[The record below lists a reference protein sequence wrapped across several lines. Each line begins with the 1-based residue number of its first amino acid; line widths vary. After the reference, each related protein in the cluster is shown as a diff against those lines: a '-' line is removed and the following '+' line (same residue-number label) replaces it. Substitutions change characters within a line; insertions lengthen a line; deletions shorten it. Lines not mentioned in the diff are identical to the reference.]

1 MTLKKGKPII
11 LLGFMG
17 VGKTSIGKKLS
28 KQLNWKFVDTD
39 KLIEK
44 KIGLPISEIFNQLG
58 EDFFREQEREILNE
72 IASLE
77 NVVVSVGGGL
87 PCFFDNMDRL
97 NEIGTTVY
105 LKLEPEYIVQRLLES
120 KIKRPL
126 IEGMTPIELQSF
138 IEKKLMEREVFYE
151 LAHLLIR
158 PDRNFKMNIINIL
171 KR

>member
-1 MTLKKGKPII
+1 
-11 LLGFMG
+11 MG

-28 KQLNWKFVDTD
+28 KQLNWKFLDTD

-44 KIGLPISEIFNQLG
+44 KIGLPIPEIFNQLG

>member
-1 MTLKKGKPII
+1 
-11 LLGFMG
+11 MG

-44 KIGLPISEIFNQLG
+44 KIGLPIPEIFNQLG

-105 LKLEPEYIVQRLLES
+105 LKLEPKYIVQRLLES

-138 IEKKLMEREVFYE
+138 IENKLSERESYYSLSRYE
-151 LAHLLIR
+151 FR
-158 PDRNFKMNIINIL
+158 SDRYACEQIL
-171 KR
+171 NLNSSD

>member
-1 MTLKKGKPII
+1 
-11 LLGFMG
+11 MG

-44 KIGLPISEIFNQLG
+44 KIDLPIPEIFNQLG
-58 EDFFREQEREILNE
+58 EEFFREQEREILNE
-72 IASLE
+72 ISSLE

-105 LKLEPEYIVQRLLES
+105 LKLEPEFIVQRLLES

-126 IEGMTPIELQSF
+126 IEGMTPLELQIF
-138 IEKKLMEREVFYE
+138 IENKLSEREVYYTVARYE
-151 LAHLLIR
+151 FRADRFACQRICGLI
-158 PDRNFKMNIINIL
+158 I
-171 KR
+171 

>member
-1 MTLKKGKPII
+1 MKKGKPII

-44 KIGLPISEIFNQLG
+44 KIGLPIPEIFNQLG

-105 LKLEPEYIVQRLLES
+105 LKLEPEFIVQRLLES

-138 IEKKLMEREVFYE
+138 IENKLSERESYYS
-151 LAHLLIR
+151 LARHEFR
-158 PDRNFKMNIINIL
+158 SDRYACEQIL
-171 KR
+171 NLNSSD

>member
-1 MTLKKGKPII
+1 
-11 LLGFMG
+11 MG

>member
-1 MTLKKGKPII
+1 
-11 LLGFMG
+11 MG

-28 KQLNWKFVDTD
+28 KQLNWKLLDTD

-44 KIGLPISEIFNQLG
+44 KIGLPIPEIFNQLG
-58 EDFFREQEREILNE
+58 EDFFREQEKEILNE

-105 LKLEPEYIVQRLLES
+105 LKLEPEFIVQRLLES

-126 IEGMTPIELQSF
+126 IEGMTPIQLQSF
-138 IEKKLMEREVFYE
+138 IEKKSMEREVFYE
-151 LAHLLIR
+151 LAYFVVRPDKRTISEIVDLLIKTK
-158 PDRNFKMNIINIL
+158 PII
-171 KR
+171 

>member
-1 MTLKKGKPII
+1 
-11 LLGFMG
+11 MG

-28 KQLNWKFVDTD
+28 KQLNWKFLDTD

-44 KIGLPISEIFNQLG
+44 KIGLPIPEIFNQLG

-97 NEIGTTVY
+97 NNIGITVY
-105 LKLEPEYIVQRLLES
+105 LKLEPEFIVQRLLES

-126 IEGMTPIELQSF
+126 TENLIETQLNDF
-138 IEKKLMEREVFYE
+138 VKVKLTERERYYS
-151 LAHLLIR
+151 LAMYGFRADRFACEQIFNLISS
-158 PDRNFKMNIINIL
+158 D
-171 KR
+171 

>member
-1 MTLKKGKPII
+1 MKKDKPII

-28 KQLNWKFVDTD
+28 KQLNWKFLDTD

-44 KIGLPISEIFNQLG
+44 KTGLPIPEIFNQFG
-58 EDFFREQEREILNE
+58 EDFFRTEEKEILNE

-77 NVVVSVGGGL
+77 NVIVSVGGGL

-105 LKLEPEYIVQRLLES
+105 LKLEPEFIVQRLLES

-126 IEGMTPIELQSF
+126 IEGMTPIELEEFVISR
-138 IEKKLMEREVFYE
+138 LSERELFY
-151 LAHLLIR
+151 ARSNYSIR
-158 PDRNFKMNIINIL
+158 ADRFACEQIFKMISSD
-171 KR
+171 

>member
-1 MTLKKGKPII
+1 MKKGKPII

>member
-1 MTLKKGKPII
+1 LNRNKPII

-28 KQLNWKFVDTD
+28 KQLNWKFIDTD

-44 KIGLPISEIFNQLG
+44 KNGLSILEIFKQFG
-58 EDFFREQEREILNE
+58 EDFFREQEKEILNE

-97 NEIGTTVY
+97 NNIGTTVY
-105 LKLEPEYIVQRLLES
+105 LKLEPEFIVQRLLES

-126 IEGMTPIELQSF
+126 TENLIETQLNDF
-138 IEKKLMEREVFYE
+138 VKVKLTERERYYS
-151 LAHLLIR
+151 LAMYGFRADRFACEQIFNLISS
-158 PDRNFKMNIINIL
+158 D
-171 KR
+171 

>member
-1 MTLKKGKPII
+1 
-11 LLGFMG
+11 MG

-28 KQLNWKFVDTD
+28 KQLNWKFLDTD

-44 KIGLPISEIFNQLG
+44 KNGLSILEIFKQFG
-58 EDFFREQEREILNE
+58 EDFFREQEKEILIE

-97 NEIGTTVY
+97 NKIGTTVY
-105 LKLEPEYIVQRLLES
+105 LKLEPEFIVQRLLES

-126 IEGMTPIELQSF
+126 IDNLSQTQLEQFVISRLS
-138 IEKKLMEREVFYE
+138 ERELFYTRSNYSIRADRYACE
-151 LAHLLIR
+151 RIFNLISS
-158 PDRNFKMNIINIL
+158 D
-171 KR
+171 

>member
-1 MTLKKGKPII
+1 LKKDKPII

-28 KQLNWKFVDTD
+28 KQLNWKFLDTD

-44 KIGLPISEIFNQLG
+44 KIGLPIPEIFNQFG
-58 EDFFREQEREILNE
+58 EDSFREQEREILNE

-87 PCFFDNMDRL
+87 PCFFDNMERL

-105 LKLEPEYIVQRLLES
+105 LKLEPEFIVQRLLES

-126 IEGMTPIELQSF
+126 IDHLSHTQLEQFVIS
-138 IEKKLMEREVFYE
+138 KLTQRASFYE
-151 LAHLLIR
+151 RSNHSIR
-158 PDRNFKMNIINIL
+158 ADRFACQRICEII
-171 KR
+171 R

>member
-1 MTLKKGKPII
+1 MNKNKPII

-28 KQLNWKFVDTD
+28 KQLNWKFLDTD

-44 KIGLPISEIFNQLG
+44 KIGLPIPEIFNQLG

-97 NEIGTTVY
+97 NNIGTTVY
-105 LKLEPEYIVQRLLES
+105 LKLEPEFIVQRLLES

-126 IEGMTPIELQSF
+126 TVNLIETQLKDF
-138 IEKKLMEREVFYE
+138 VKVKLTERERYYS
-151 LAHLLIR
+151 LAMYGFRADRYACEQIFNLISS
-158 PDRNFKMNIINIL
+158 D
-171 KR
+171 

>member
-1 MTLKKGKPII
+1 
-11 LLGFMG
+11 MG

-28 KQLNWKFVDTD
+28 KQLNWKFLDTD

-44 KIGLPISEIFNQLG
+44 KIGLPIPEIFNQLG
-58 EDFFREQEREILNE
+58 EDFFRTQEKEILNE

-77 NVVVSVGGGL
+77 NVIVSVGGGL

-105 LKLEPEYIVQRLLES
+105 LKLEPEFIVQRLLES

-126 IEGMTPIELQSF
+126 IEGMTPIELEEFVISR
-138 IEKKLMEREVFYE
+138 LSERELFYARSNYSIRADRFACE
-151 LAHLLIR
+151 QIFNLISS
-158 PDRNFKMNIINIL
+158 D
-171 KR
+171 

>member
-1 MTLKKGKPII
+1 LKKDKPII

-28 KQLNWKFVDTD
+28 KQLNWKFLDTD

-44 KIGLPISEIFNQLG
+44 KTGLPIPEIFNQFG
-58 EDFFREQEREILNE
+58 EDFFRTEEKEILNE

-77 NVVVSVGGGL
+77 NVIVSVGGGL

-105 LKLEPEYIVQRLLES
+105 LKLEPEFIVQRLLES

-126 IEGMTPIELQSF
+126 IEGMTPIELEEFVISR
-138 IEKKLMEREVFYE
+138 LSERELFY
-151 LAHLLIR
+151 ARSNYSIR
-158 PDRNFKMNIINIL
+158 ADRFACEQIFKMISSD
-171 KR
+171 

>member
-1 MTLKKGKPII
+1 
-11 LLGFMG
+11 MG

-28 KQLNWKFVDTD
+28 KQLNWKFLDTD

-44 KIGLPISEIFNQLG
+44 KIGLPIPEIFNQLG

-87 PCFFDNMDRL
+87 PCFFDNMERL
-97 NEIGTTVY
+97 NEIGTKVY
-105 LKLEPEYIVQRLLES
+105 LKLEPEFIVQRLLES

-138 IEKKLMEREVFYE
+138 IENKLSEREDFYK
-151 LAHLLIR
+151 LAYFVVRPDKRTISEIVDLLIKTK
-158 PDRNFKMNIINIL
+158 PII
-171 KR
+171 

>member
-1 MTLKKGKPII
+1 
-11 LLGFMG
+11 MG

-28 KQLNWKFVDTD
+28 KQLNWKFLDTD

-44 KIGLPISEIFNQLG
+44 KIGLPIPEIFNQLG
-58 EDFFREQEREILNE
+58 EDFFREQEKEILNE

-105 LKLEPEYIVQRLLES
+105 LKLEPEFIVQRLLES

-126 IEGMTPIELQSF
+126 ISNLS
-138 IEKKLMEREVFYE
+138 EKQVEEFVIDKLTIREKYYL
-151 LAHLLIR
+151 LANVEIRADRFACEHILNLISS
-158 PDRNFKMNIINIL
+158 D
-171 KR
+171 

>member
-1 MTLKKGKPII
+1 
-11 LLGFMG
+11 MG

-28 KQLNWKFVDTD
+28 KQLNWKFLDTD

-44 KIGLPISEIFNQLG
+44 KIGLPIPEIFNQYG

>member
-1 MTLKKGKPII
+1 
-11 LLGFMG
+11 MG

-28 KQLNWKFVDTD
+28 KQLNWKFLDTD

-44 KIGLPISEIFNQLG
+44 KIGLPIPEIFNQLG

-97 NEIGTTVY
+97 NNIGTTVY
-105 LKLEPEYIVQRLLES
+105 LKLEPEFIVQRLLES

-126 IEGMTPIELQSF
+126 TVNLIETQLKDF
-138 IEKKLMEREVFYE
+138 VKVKLTERERYYS
-151 LAHLLIR
+151 LAMYGFRADRYACEQIFNLISS
-158 PDRNFKMNIINIL
+158 D
-171 KR
+171 

>member
-1 MTLKKGKPII
+1 LNKNKPII

-28 KQLNWKFVDTD
+28 KQLNWKFLDTD

-44 KIGLPISEIFNQLG
+44 KIGLPIPEIFNQLG

-105 LKLEPEYIVQRLLES
+105 LKLEPEFIVQRLLES

-138 IEKKLMEREVFYE
+138 IEKKSMEREVFYE
-151 LAHLLIR
+151 LANLLIR

-171 KR
+171 RR